1 MALPGSLQIDWS
13 FPGCALHPAATL
25 TALIRSVPE
34 IWEGLGLVGMT
45 ILLCG
50 SWGCGIVAVVYCMYG
65 IRKPRGTVGVLQT
78 GVVRNKSKH

>member
-50 SWGCGIVAVVYCMYG
+50 SWGGGGVRDRCG
-65 IRKPRGTVGVLQT
+65 GVLY
-78 GVVRNKSKH
+78 VRNQET